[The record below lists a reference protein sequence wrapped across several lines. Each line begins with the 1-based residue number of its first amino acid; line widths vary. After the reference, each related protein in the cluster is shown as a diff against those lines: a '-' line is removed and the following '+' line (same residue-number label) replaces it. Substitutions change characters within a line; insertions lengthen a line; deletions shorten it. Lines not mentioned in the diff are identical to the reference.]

1 MSDAFYEGVATWSQ
15 VVASI
20 LFIVVMVVLWIRLI
34 APAVI
39 ASQARKNAELA
50 DAEAR
55 RDAAREQIDAAQREV
70 TTAEEQTRGIAARA
84 QADAT
89 RITEK
94 IRSDAAAEGDRLV
107 KNADGELDRSRAT
120 ARDALRADLLE
131 KAIAIARGSAASL
144 DAATD
149 KKLVDE
155 AVATADKASTK

>member
-1 MSDAFYEGVATWSQ
+1 VSDAFYEGVATWSQ

-20 LFIVVMVVLWIRLI
+20 LFIIVMVVLWVRLI
-34 APAVI
+34 APAVV

-70 TTAEEQTRGIAARA
+70 TVAEEQTRSIAARA
-84 QADAT
+84 QADAA

-94 IRSDAAAEGDRLV
+94 ITNDAAHEGDRVV
-107 KNADGELDRSRAT
+107 KNAEGELERSRAA
-120 ARDALRADLLE
+120 ARDSLRADLLE
-131 KAIAIARGSAASL
+131 KAIAIARGSAANL

-149 KKLVDE
+149 KQLVDE
-155 AVATADKASTK
+155 AVATADKGGSK